1 MFKIGLSPFASLTCK
16 PRFLCTSKS
25 VYLKNYYDI
34 LQVSKNS
41 SPAQVKKAYYQLA
54 KKHHPDRNLND
65 PRAEAVFQ
73 NIAEAYEVLSDDK
86 KRLEYDNIDSPVY
99 ESSAASVDED
109 LKGKKQQRKAWTY
122 NLEHDPLEL
131 FKEVFGDLK
140 SDFSK
145 TAAEDSTSF
154 VQDRIPH
161 SVVTISL
168 KEAAEGTTRGVK
180 FNSPTLKT
188 LENEEVLVSIP
199 AGIEDGQTV
208 RLKIN
213 GETEAFIQVKVE
225 ALDYFQR
232 QGCHIFS
239 EEWVHLWDAAL
250 GNIVSFKGLHAD
262 QVQVQLPVGLKSHS
276 VLKLPNLGFKRF
288 DHPGQFGDH
297 FVTIKIRSIAADQSV
312 KNATTN

>member
-1 MFKIGLSPFASLTCK
+1 MS
-16 PRFLCTSKS
+16 R
-25 VYLKNYYDI
+25 
-34 LQVSKNS
+34 NS
-41 SPAQVKKAYYQLA
+41 SPAEVKKAYYQLA
-54 KKHHPDRNLND
+54 KRHHPDRNPND
-65 PRAEAVFQ
+65 PKAETIFQ

-86 KRLEYDNIDSPVY
+86 KRLEYDNIDSPIY
-99 ESSAASVDED
+99 ESSVSVNED
-109 LKGKKQQRKAWTY
+109 LKGKKQRKVWTY
-122 NLEHDPLEL
+122 NLENDPLEL

-140 SDFSK
+140 SNFSK

>member
-1 MFKIGLSPFASLTCK
+1 MS
-16 PRFLCTSKS
+16 R
-25 VYLKNYYDI
+25 
-34 LQVSKNS
+34 NS
-41 SPAQVKKAYYQLA
+41 SPAEVKKAYYQLA
-54 KKHHPDRNLND
+54 KRHHPDRNPND
-65 PRAEAVFQ
+65 PKAETVFQ

-86 KRLEYDNIDSPVY
+86 KRLEYDNIDSPIY
-99 ESSAASVDED
+99 ESSVSVNED
-109 LKGKKQQRKAWTY
+109 LKGKKQRKVWTY
-122 NLEHDPLEL
+122 NLENDPLEL

-140 SDFSK
+140 SNFSK

-250 GNIVSFKGLHAD
+250 GNVVSFKGLHAD